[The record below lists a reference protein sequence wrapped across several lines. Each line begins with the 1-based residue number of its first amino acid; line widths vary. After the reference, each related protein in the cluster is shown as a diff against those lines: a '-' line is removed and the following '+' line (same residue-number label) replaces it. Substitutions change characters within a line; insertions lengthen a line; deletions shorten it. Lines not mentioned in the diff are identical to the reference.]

1 MAVTASFYFLDVRDV
16 ADAPVAYGTDDPVGD
31 GLLAE
36 PGRPDHWP
44 RLDLTVDEGV
54 PTDYLA
60 NNLGVRL
67 CSPRLRAILDQAA
80 GPADELQWLDA
91 RVIDEH
97 GSRPYHVLHF
107 PTVPDVLDRERTIWV
122 DDELVVMP
130 VIASGKVADHRI
142 FTIPGG
148 GGRIIVAND
157 VRLAIRAAR
166 CTGITFSRV
175 AVT

>member
-1 MAVTASFYFLDVRDV
+1 MDSFYFLHLRDV

-44 RLDLTVDEGV
+44 PLDLTVDEGV

-67 CSPRLRAILDQAA
+67 CSPRLRTILDQGA
-80 GPADELQWLDA
+80 GPSDELQWLDA
-91 RVIDEH
+91 HVIDQH

-107 PTVPDVLDRERTIWV
+107 PTVPDVLDRGHTIWV
-122 DDELVVMP
+122 DDELVVIP
-130 VIASGKVADHRI
+130 VIASGKVAHHRI

-148 GGRIIVAND
+148 GIRMIVAND

-166 CTGITFSRV
+166 CTGISFSRV
-175 AVT
+175 AVI